1 MTFVDHFNQVT
12 NTLTE
17 KLRSK
22 ADGKTIINLFNELNR
37 TTLDAIAL
45 VNNII
50 QKHTNKLKFIG
61 NRFLDRVWY
70 EYRK

>member
-12 NTLTE
+12 NTLTD

-22 ADGKTIINLFNELNR
+22 ADGKTVVQLFNELNR

-45 VNNII
+45 VSES
-50 QKHTNKLKFIG
+50 QT
-61 NRFLDRVWY
+61 
-70 EYRK
+70 

>member
-12 NTLTE
+12 NTLTD

-22 ADGKTIINLFNELNR
+22 ADGKTVVQLFNELNR

-45 VNNII
+45 VNKSQIDII
-50 QKHTNKLKFIG
+50 
-61 NRFLDRVWY
+61 V
-70 EYRK
+70 